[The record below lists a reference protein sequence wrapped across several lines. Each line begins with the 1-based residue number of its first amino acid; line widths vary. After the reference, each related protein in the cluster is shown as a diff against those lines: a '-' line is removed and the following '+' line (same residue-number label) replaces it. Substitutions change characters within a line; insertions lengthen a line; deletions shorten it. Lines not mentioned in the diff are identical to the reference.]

1 MPDPIQPALIL
12 IEGLLLLTGDSIHL
26 GLLVLPQLL
35 QLVLV
40 ALLVDVA
47 LGFYGLQDELF
58 LVGAYSLD
66 VGVGQF

>member
-1 MPDPIQPALIL
+1 MPDAVYPALVL
-12 IEGLLLLTGDSIHL
+12 LPSLLLLPSDALQL

-47 LGFYGLQDELF
+47 LGLYGLQDEVF
-58 LVGAYSLD
+58 LVGAHSLETA
-66 VGVGQF
+66 VGQL